1 MVSSQPRLR
10 SKLPG
15 SWLRAPFRWPKVG
28 RAHLAG
34 ACLARRALQLRAN
47 FSRLQV
53 QPAPPASPR
62 NPGGGGGIEAS
73 QPLPPS
79 PSAPLPS
86 SPLPARPSR
95 PKRGR
100 GELLSS
106 ARLRA
111 PPRQPPTRPAEG
123 LRSTAAQPLRPGA
136 SARAHTY
143 TDTQH
148 TLTHTHTKQPG
159 TPARPSGVGR
169 RVLWSGLGDFSTCPQ
184 RQLSLSAL
192 SSLLKGCKLQRVV
205 SLQERPRPESMPPW
219 MPLRPPRG

>member
-1 MVSSQPRLR
+1 MDVRTNCVNLSLPSPAPLRVPVPLMGPAGIVSSQPRLR

-148 TLTHTHTKQPG
+148 THTHTHT
-159 TPARPSGVGR
+159 PSSQG
-169 RVLWSGLGDFSTCPQ
+169 
-184 RQLSLSAL
+184 
-192 SSLLKGCKLQRVV
+192 
-205 SLQERPRPESMPPW
+205 
-219 MPLRPPRG
+219 PPRDQVALEGGCYGPAWEIFQPVPRDSFL